1 MHKTHQPCASLH
13 QLSATKHIGKH
24 CQTLIGTWV
33 LHGTATVTVIN
44 IKKNDLAESGNLCC
58 RLSPHSQGVPSHWNP
73 IYHGITR
80 AGWVKTSST
89 IQQLRKCR
97 GRCQKSWNRSNMRNK
112 MEFWSLLDDNIARHE
127 SDISLLK
134 SNWESVC
141 GQEVKNK
148 PV

>member
-1 MHKTHQPCASLH
+1 MPKTHQPCASLH

-97 GRCQKSWNRSNMRNK
+97 RRCQKSWNRS
-112 MEFWSLLDDNIARHE
+112 HE
-127 SDISLLK
+127 EQNGVLK
-134 SNWESVC
+134 SIWWQHCPTWIRHFTTEKQLGKCVWPRS
-141 GQEVKNK
+141 QE
-148 PV
+148 